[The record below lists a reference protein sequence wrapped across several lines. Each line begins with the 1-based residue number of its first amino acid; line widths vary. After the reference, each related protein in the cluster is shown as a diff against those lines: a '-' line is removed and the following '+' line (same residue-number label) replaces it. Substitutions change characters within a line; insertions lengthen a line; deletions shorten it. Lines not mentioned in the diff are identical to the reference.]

1 MHRHDLFPL
10 SLIELLLS
18 SHLGIF
24 YALILFYTNEQPSRS
39 AEIMLNSKPN
49 SKPVSANISQFQ
61 SASINHNQSQ
71 SPDQPD
77 QKPSQVIIKSAASTG
92 RILVRSAGAAPFW
105 RDICEEV
112 TACISLSLFMI
123 CFIFYTE
130 IYAAAANPFSC
141 LSILQFSSFCA
152 SALAMMPKPRTE
164 SSR

>member
-24 YALILFYTNEQPSRS
+24 YALILFYTNEQPSGS
-39 AEIMLNSKPN
+39 AKIRP
-49 SKPVSANISQFQ
+49 KPVSANISQFQ

-112 TACISLSLFMI
+112 TACISLSLI
-123 CFIFYTE
+123 YYLFYYST
-130 IYAAAANPFSC
+130 FSNLRSSC
-141 LSILQFSSFCA
+141 ESVLLSVDSAVQLILCKRLGDDA
-152 SALAMMPKPRTE
+152 
-164 SSR
+164 

>member
-10 SLIELLLS
+10 SLMKLLLS
-18 SHLGIF
+18 SHSGIF

-61 SASINHNQSQ
+61 SASINLNQSQ

-112 TACISLSLFMI
+112 TACISLSLI
-123 CFIFYTE
+123 CYLFYYL
-130 IYAAAANPFSC
+130 INANLRSSC
-141 LSILQFSSFCA
+141 ESVLLSLDSAVQLILCKR
-152 SALAMMPKPRTE
+152 LGDDP
-164 SSR
+164 

>member
-10 SLIELLLS
+10 SLMELLLS

-24 YALILFYTNEQPSRS
+24 YALIPFYTNEQPSRS

-49 SKPVSANISQFQ
+49 SKPVSANLSQFQ
-61 SASINHNQSQ
+61 SLSTSLNQSQ
-71 SPDQPD
+71 SPDHPD

-112 TACISLSLFMI
+112 TACISLSLI
-123 CFIFYTE
+123 YYLFYYF
-130 IYAAAANPFSC
+130 IYANLRSSC
-141 LSILQFSSFCA
+141 ESVLLSVDSAVQLILCKRLGDDA
-152 SALAMMPKPRTE
+152 
-164 SSR
+164 

>member
-10 SLIELLLS
+10 SLMELLLS

-24 YALILFYTNEQPSRS
+24 YALIPFYTNEQPSRS

-61 SASINHNQSQ
+61 SASINLNQSQ

-112 TACISLSLFMI
+112 TACISLSLI
-123 CFIFYTE
+123 YYLFYYF
-130 IYAAAANPFSC
+130 IYANLRSSC
-141 LSILQFSSFCA
+141 ESVLLSVDSAVQLILCKRLGDDA
-152 SALAMMPKPRTE
+152 
-164 SSR
+164 

>member
-10 SLIELLLS
+10 SLMELLLS

-24 YALILFYTNEQPSRS
+24 YALIPFYTNEKLSGS

-61 SASINHNQSQ
+61 SASINLNQSQ

-112 TACISLSLFMI
+112 TACISLSLI
-123 CFIFYTE
+123 YYLFYYF
-130 IYAAAANPFSC
+130 IYANLRSSC
-141 LSILQFSSFCA
+141 ESVLLSVDSAVQLILCKRLGDDA
-152 SALAMMPKPRTE
+152 
-164 SSR
+164 

>member
-10 SLIELLLS
+10 SLMKLLLS
-18 SHLGIF
+18 SHSGIF

-92 RILVRSAGAAPFW
+92 RILIRSAGAAPFW

-112 TACISLSLFMI
+112 TACISLSLI
-123 CFIFYTE
+123 YYLFYYST
-130 IYAAAANPFSC
+130 FSNLRSSC
-141 LSILQFSSFCA
+141 ESVLLSVDSAVQLILCKRLGDDA
-152 SALAMMPKPRTE
+152 
-164 SSR
+164 

>member
-10 SLIELLLS
+10 SLIELPLS

-92 RILVRSAGAAPFW
+92 RILIRSAGAAPFW

-112 TACISLSLFMI
+112 TACISLSLI
-123 CFIFYTE
+123 YYLFYYF
-130 IYAAAANPFSC
+130 IYANLRSSC
-141 LSILQFSSFCA
+141 ESVLLSVDSAVQLILCKRLGDNA
-152 SALAMMPKPRTE
+152 
-164 SSR
+164 